1 MGKIYVL
8 LKKVV
13 PLHHKTAIQFVYT
26 QIINNSLKLI
36 MLMQHFSTKI
46 GLILLLS
53 FCGHYA
59 SAQNGINPQTQT
71 TQPDPAVIQK
81 LHDLQFPIDVAKAYN
96 DTEAINKAQAIYNE
110 YAALHLLEAR
120 IVADQKEQAEAARN
134 LSPAEYDAWKSNKYN
149 PQNQNR

>member
-1 MGKIYVL
+1 MNIFN
-8 LKKVV
+8 KV
-13 PLHHKTAIQFVYT
+13 
-26 QIINNSLKLI
+26 
-36 MLMQHFSTKI
+36 
-46 GLILLLS
+46 GLFIAFLFL
-53 FCGHYA
+53 GTVV
-59 SAQNGINPQTQT
+59 SAQT

-96 DTEAINKAQAIYNE
+96 DTEAINKAQAVYNE